1 MLIIAIVR
9 AYYSA
14 RILTGREPKGHESA
28 LLRAVTAGDARTFL
42 IFGGQ
47 GYEGYFDELTSLYS
61 TYSVLVGEFIQHMAS
76 HLLQLSQTEEA
87 RKVYGKGLDI
97 MSWILDPQDRP
108 DGEYLCSAPVS
119 LPCVGVV
126 QLALYAVTCR
136 ILGKNPGALREYF
149 SGIRYSKA
157 SINDRCHWTLSGNCY
172 RCRSCSILRLDV
184 LLDSISQCSDHP
196 LPHRSSFSNGLPSYY
211 SASLYPRRCIVQ

>member
-1 MLIIAIVR
+1 
-9 AYYSA
+9 
-14 RILTGREPKGHESA
+14 LTGREPKGHESA
-28 LLRAVTAGDARTFL
+28 LLRAITAGDARTFL

-47 GYEGYFDELTSLYS
+47 GYEAYFDELTSLYN

-76 HLLQLSQTEEA
+76 HLSQLSHTEEA

-97 MSWILDPQDRP
+97 MAWILDPQDRP

-136 ILGKNPGALREYF
+136 VLGKDPGSLREYF
-149 SGIRYSKA
+149 SG
-157 SINDRCHWTLSGNCY
+157 T
-172 RCRSCSILRLDV
+172 
-184 LLDSISQCSDHP
+184 
-196 LPHRSSFSNGLPSYY
+196 LPHETCRVLTVQAPRATPKGLSLLSRSLPPLIGLPS
-211 SASLYPRRCIVQ
+211 

>member
-1 MLIIAIVR
+1 MVK
-9 AYYSA
+9 AYYTA

-28 LLRAVTAGDARTFL
+28 LLRAITAGDARTFL

-47 GYEGYFDELTSLYS
+47 GYEQYFDELASLYQ
-61 TYSVLVGEFIQHMAS
+61 TYSVLVGEFIQHMGS
-76 HLLQLSQTEEA
+76 HLLTLAETAEA

-136 ILGKNPGALREYF
+136 VLGKAPGALREYF
-149 SGIRYSKA
+149 SGNNAPTYSNSPA
-157 SINDRCHWTLSGNCY
+157 LLFEMSS
-172 RCRSCSILRLDV
+172 DV
-184 LLDSISQCSDHP
+184 
-196 LPHRSSFSNGLPSYY
+196 
-211 SASLYPRRCIVQ
+211 

>member
-1 MLIIAIVR
+1 MR
-9 AYYSA
+9 AYYTA

-28 LLRAVTAGDARTFL
+28 LLRAISAGDARTFL

-47 GYEGYFDELTSLYS
+47 GYEQYFDELTSLYT

-76 HLLQLSQTEEA
+76 HLLTLAETEEA

-136 ILGKNPGALREYF
+136 VLGKDPGALREYF
-149 SGIRYSKA
+149 SGTKPVPYPSV
-157 SINDRCHWTLSGNCY
+157 CCF
-172 RCRSCSILRLDV
+172 ILPFYL
-184 LLDSISQCSDHP
+184 
-196 LPHRSSFSNGLPSYY
+196 
-211 SASLYPRRCIVQ
+211 A